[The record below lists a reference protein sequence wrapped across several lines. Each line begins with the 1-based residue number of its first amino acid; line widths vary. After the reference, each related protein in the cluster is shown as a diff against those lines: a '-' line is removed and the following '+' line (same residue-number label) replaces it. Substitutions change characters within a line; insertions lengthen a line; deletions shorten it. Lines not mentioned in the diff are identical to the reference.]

1 MSLKGIINID
11 KPQNYTSFDCVAIL
25 RRAAGTKKV
34 GHTGTLDPMATG
46 VLACCIGP
54 ATRILEYLEEDIKEY
69 CGTLKLG
76 IETDTCDIWG
86 SATALQDVQIM
97 DGETAGSNDG
107 QVAADDSACGT
118 RFVTVPEIREAF
130 AAFEGDI
137 EQIPPQYAAIK
148 VDGRKLYEYARE
160 GRHVEVPA
168 RPVTIHELEILDIRE
183 DEVDFRVVCSK
194 GTYVRSLC
202 RDIGAKLGTCG
213 TMAALRRTRT
223 GMCTIADS
231 LPIEAVKEMDAAE
244 LEKYIVPMEKAL
256 AGYPRVDL
264 DRQRG
269 MDFLNG
275 KTLADVPAP
284 YKEEGLAEGAEAD
297 SPDGSDS
304 TGCRV
309 RVFGDGRFLG
319 MATYDPA
326 ERTIKPH
333 KVLAPE
339 IREEW
344 LGEAANGRV

>member
-25 RRAAGTKKV
+25 RRAAGTKKI

-54 ATRILEYLEEDIKEY
+54 ATRILEYLEDDIKEY

-86 SATALQDVQIM
+86 NVTALQEARIVPDDTPAESYGM
-97 DGETAGSNDG
+97 NDTPADGEVSE
-107 QVAADDSACGT
+107 AAV
-118 RFVTVPEIREAF
+118 RKAF
-130 AAFEGDI
+130 AAFEGAI

-148 VDGRKLYEYARE
+148 VGGRKLYEYARE
-160 GRHVEVPA
+160 GQHVEVPA

-202 RDIGAKLGTCG
+202 RDIGTALGTGG
-213 TMAALRRTRT
+213 TMTALRRTRT
-223 GMCTIADS
+223 GMCSIEKS
-231 LPIEAVKEMDAAE
+231 LPIEAVKEMDAAA
-244 LEKYIVPMEKAL
+244 LAPYIIPMEEAL
-256 AGYPRVDL
+256 ASYPRVGL

-269 MDFLNG
+269 IDFLNG

-284 YKEEGLAEGAEAD
+284 AGENGEEAD
-297 SPDGSDS
+297 ADGDY
-304 TGCRV
+304 V
-309 RVFGDGRFLG
+309 RVFGEGRFLG
-319 MATYDPA
+319 MAVYTADSSSI
-326 ERTIKPH
+326 RPH

-339 IREEW
+339 IKEEW
-344 LGEAANGRV
+344 LHSSK

>member
-25 RRAAGTKKV
+25 RRAAGTKKI

-54 ATRILEYLEEDIKEY
+54 ATRILEYLEDDIKEY

-86 SATALQDVQIM
+86 NVTGLKEARIVADAASAEGDIT
-97 DGETAGSNDG
+97 E
-107 QVAADDSACGT
+107 AA
-118 RFVTVPEIREAF
+118 VEQAF
-130 AAFEGDI
+130 AAFEGPI

-148 VDGRKLYEYARE
+148 VGGRKLYEYARE
-160 GRHVEVPA
+160 GQHVEVPA

-202 RDIGAKLGTCG
+202 RDIGTALGAGG
-213 TMAALRRTRT
+213 TMTALRRTRT
-223 GMCTIADS
+223 GMCSIEKS
-231 LPIEAVKEMDAAE
+231 LPIEAVKEMDAAA
-244 LEKYIVPMEKAL
+244 LAPYIIPMEEAL
-256 AGYPRVDL
+256 ASYPRVGL

-269 MDFLNG
+269 IDFLNG

-284 YKEEGLAEGAEAD
+284 LEENGEEAD
-297 SPDGSDS
+297 ADG
-304 TGCRV
+304 GYV
-309 RVFGDGRFLG
+309 RVFGEERFLG
-319 MATYDPA
+319 MAVYTADGSS
-326 ERTIKPH
+326 IKPH

-339 IREEW
+339 IKEEW
-344 LGEAANGRV
+344 LQSRK

>member
-25 RRAAGTKKV
+25 RRAAWTKKI

-54 ATRILEYLEEDIKEY
+54 ATRILEYLEDDIKEY
-69 CGTLKLG
+69 HCTLRLG

-86 SATALQDVQIM
+86 SVTALQDV
-97 DGETAGSNDG
+97 
-107 QVAADDSACGT
+107 
-118 RFVTVPEIREAF
+118 PEIEESAIRQAF
-130 AAFEGDI
+130 AAFEGPI

-183 DEVDFRVVCSK
+183 EEVDFRVVCSK

-202 RDIGAKLGTCG
+202 RDIGKRLGTGG

-223 GMCTIADS
+223 GMCRIEES
-231 LPIEAVKEMDAAE
+231 LPIEAVKDMDAAA
-244 LEKYIVPMEKAL
+244 LEPYIIPMEKAL

-269 MDFLNG
+269 IDFLNG
-275 KTLADVPAP
+275 KTLAEVPAP
-284 YKEEGLAEGAEAD
+284 YMEQLAGPQSAAAATE
-297 SPDGSDS
+297 DG
-304 TGCRV
+304 GEVLCRT
-309 RVFGDGRFLG
+309 RVFGEERFLG
-319 MATYDPA
+319 MAVYDA
-326 ERTIKPH
+326 GAGTLKPH

-339 IREEW
+339 IKDEW
-344 LGEAANGRV
+344 LKGNQ

>member
-1 MSLKGIINID
+1 MSVKGIINID

-54 ATRILEYLEEDIKEY
+54 ATRILEYLENDIKEY
-69 CGTLKLG
+69 VCTLKLG

-86 SATALQDVQIM
+86 NVTAIRDVGITS
-97 DGETAGSNDG
+97 GETQAEEG
-107 QVAADDSACGT
+107 VAETA
-118 RFVTVPEIREAF
+118 VREAF
-130 AAFEGDI
+130 AAFEGPI

-160 GRHVEVPA
+160 GRHVEVPS

-202 RDIGAKLGTCG
+202 RDIGRRLGTGG

-223 GMCTIADS
+223 GMCAIGDS
-231 LPIEAVKEMDAAE
+231 LPIEAVKEMDAAA
-244 LEKYIVPMEKAL
+244 LAPYVVPMEKAL
-256 AGYPRVDL
+256 GAYPMVELSR
-264 DRQRG
+264 RQG

-275 KTLADVPAP
+275 KTLADVPQPHRDAAAGRI
-284 YKEEGLAEGAEAD
+284 EEATAGSAD
-297 SPDGSDS
+297 ADGGY
-304 TGCRV
+304 T
-309 RVFGDGRFLG
+309 RVFAEGRFLG
-319 MATYDPA
+319 MAVYDPQTG
-326 ERTIKPH
+326 TIKPH

-344 LGEAANGRV
+344 LANQ

>member
-86 SATALQDVQIM
+86 SVTALQDVQI
-97 DGETAGSNDG
+97 
-107 QVAADDSACGT
+107 AADGSTDSACGMS
-118 RFVTVPEIREAF
+118 VTEQAVRDAF
-130 AAFEGDI
+130 AAFEGNI

-213 TMAALRRTRT
+213 TMSALRRTRT

-275 KTLADVPAP
+275 KTLADV
-284 YKEEGLAEGAEAD
+284 
-297 SPDGSDS
+297 DS
-304 TGCRV
+304 TGYRV

-326 ERTIKPH
+326 ERTVKPH

>member
-97 DGETAGSNDG
+97 DGETAGSSDG
-107 QVAADDSACGT
+107 PVAADDPADGT
-118 RFVTVPEIREAF
+118 RFVTVPEIRKAF

-168 RPVTIHELEILDIRE
+168 RPVTIHDLEIL
-183 DEVDFRVVCSK
+183 S
-194 GTYVRSLC
+194 
-202 RDIGAKLGTCG
+202 
-213 TMAALRRTRT
+213 AL
-223 GMCTIADS
+223 
-231 LPIEAVKEMDAAE
+231 E
-244 LEKYIVPMEKAL
+244 
-256 AGYPRVDL
+256 
-264 DRQRG
+264 
-269 MDFLNG
+269 
-275 KTLADVPAP
+275 
-284 YKEEGLAEGAEAD
+284 
-297 SPDGSDS
+297 
-304 TGCRV
+304 
-309 RVFGDGRFLG
+309 
-319 MATYDPA
+319 
-326 ERTIKPH
+326 
-333 KVLAPE
+333 
-339 IREEW
+339 
-344 LGEAANGRV
+344 